1 MEQCLHI
8 SEVKNFSTNGET
20 KIIIMIFRNN
30 DFQKMIF
37 RHLWLQAVYPSCT
50 LLDDMLYQKERVNKS
65 GKYGIQERK

>member
-1 MEQCLHI
+1 
-8 SEVKNFSTNGET
+8 
-20 KIIIMIFRNN
+20 MIFRNN